1 MATTTKQDDVK
12 RVPDV
17 SGEFGLDGSEM
28 PAMAIPAGR
37 VFFTFKGYEEGLS
50 LWLHDLSPEIL
61 AMAALHGLKQKLGDA
76 AAISRSPATGK
87 SATVADKREAVVE
100 VYERLLRG
108 EWNKTNRGGGS
119 GNLLLQ
125 ALVRMYEGR
134 KSEEQLS
141 SWLGERT
148 EKELA
153 DLRKQ
158 PRVAAIM
165 NEIRAER
172 SGPGAASGLLD
183 ELDNL

>member
-17 SGEFGLDGSEM
+17 SGEVRMDGSEM
-28 PAMAIPAGR
+28 PAMTIPAGH
-37 VFFTFKGYEEGLS
+37 VVFTFKGYEEGLS
-50 LWLHDLSPEIL
+50 LWLHDLTPEIL

-76 AAISRSPATGK
+76 AAISRNTSTGK

-108 EWNKTNRGGGS
+108 EWNKANRGGVA

-125 ALVRMYEGR
+125 ALTRMYEGR
-134 KSEEQLS
+134 KTEEQLAG
-141 SWLGERT
+141 WLAERT
-148 EKELA
+148 DKELA
-153 DLRKQ
+153 DLKKQ

-172 SGPGAASGLLD
+172 TGTGAASGLLD